1 MVSKL
6 RIIWKQTV
14 SLDGDEGMFGGGDKA
29 TKKGAGSSKAKRGA
43 GDVKKKEK
51 KPEKPKEAKR
61 PTIGSGLFGDDAAAD
76 DEFGSE
82 DEFEQKSKAA
92 LKFLGD

>member
-6 RIIWKQTV
+6 RIIWTQTV

-29 TKKGAGSSKAKRGA
+29 TKKGAGSSK
-43 GDVKKKEK
+43 VKKKEK
-51 KPEKPKEAKR
+51 KPEKPKETKR